1 MAKTQTIENEF
12 VKVPDFTQFQA
23 EFSKWAG
30 DFGKYFVNGKAPSFD
45 FDAVF
50 ALQRK
55 NVEAFTAANQLAFD
69 GVKAVAQRQAEIARK
84 AFEEFGK
91 VTKELT
97 AAGTPEDKFAKQA
110 DLAKTRVRRRARQH
124 ARDRRHP
131 AEVAERSGRRA
142 DQARRRQLR
151 RSQGGRRQDREEVK
165 RLLSSKPE
173 KVSPSPKSADLLK
186 LTARCSPRSGRFF
199 FVGAALNSLG
209 ESV

>member
-1 MAKTQTIENEF
+1 MAKTQTVDTDF
-12 VKVPDFTQFQA
+12 AKVPDFTQFQA

-110 DLAKTRVRRRARQH
+110 DLAKSAFEDVLANMREVVDTLQKSQSEAADVLTKRA
-124 ARDRRHP
+124 
-131 AEVAERSGRRA
+131 VANF
-142 DQARRRQLR
+142 
-151 RSQGGRRQDREEVK
+151 EEVK
-165 RLLSSKPE
+165 
-173 KVSPSPKSADLLK
+173 
-186 LTARCSPRSGRFF
+186 
-199 FVGAALNSLG
+199 AA
-209 ESV
+209 VAKIAKK

>member
-1 MAKTQTIENEF
+1 MAKTQTIENDF
-12 VKVPDFTQFQA
+12 VKVPDFTQYQA

-30 DFGKYFVNGKAPSFD
+30 DFSKFFVNGKAPSFD

-69 GVKAVAQRQAEIARK
+69 GIKAVAQRQAEIARR

-110 DLAKTRVRRRARQH
+110 DLAKNAFEDALVNVRETYETLQKSQSEAVDVLSKRV
-124 ARDRRHP
+124 
-131 AEVAERSGRRA
+131 VANF
-142 DQARRRQLR
+142 
-151 RSQGGRRQDREEVK
+151 EEVK
-165 RLLSSKPE
+165 AAVT
-173 KVSPSPKSADLLK
+173 KVAKK
-186 LTARCSPRSGRFF
+186 
-199 FVGAALNSLG
+199 
-209 ESV
+209 

>member
-1 MAKTQTIENEF
+1 MAKAQTIENDF

-91 VTKELT
+91 VPKTLLRVEVREAYLHCPKALIR
-97 AAGTPEDKFAKQA
+97 A
-110 DLAKTRVRRRARQH
+110 DLWGDSHRVDRASL
-124 ARDRRHP
+124 P
-131 AEVAERSGRRA
+131 SLTEMIS
-142 DQARRRQLR
+142 DQ
-151 RSQGGRRQDREEVK
+151 
-165 RLLSSKPE
+165 LSLPKPTTTHE
-173 KVSPSPKSADLLK
+173 QQVEGLK
-186 LTARCSPRSGRFF
+186 QTL
-199 FVGAALNSLG
+199 
-209 ESV
+209 

>member
-1 MAKTQTIENEF
+1 MAKAQIVENEF

-30 DFGKYFVNGKAPSFD
+30 DFGKYFVNGKTPSFD

-55 NVEAFTAANQLAFD
+55 NVEALTAANQLAFD

-91 VTKELT
+91 VTKELS

-110 DLAKTRVRRRARQH
+110 DLTKAAFEEAVTNLRELVGTLQKSQAEAADVLSKRMIANIEDVKATVSKVAK
-124 ARDRRHP
+124 
-131 AEVAERSGRRA
+131 
-142 DQARRRQLR
+142 
-151 RSQGGRRQDREEVK
+151 K
-165 RLLSSKPE
+165 
-173 KVSPSPKSADLLK
+173 
-186 LTARCSPRSGRFF
+186 
-199 FVGAALNSLG
+199 
-209 ESV
+209 

>member
-1 MAKTQTIENEF
+1 
-12 VKVPDFTQFQA
+12 
-23 EFSKWAG
+23 
-30 DFGKYFVNGKAPSFD
+30 VNGKAPSFD

-110 DLAKTRVRRRARQH
+110 DLAKSAFEEALANMR
-124 ARDRRHP
+124 
-131 AEVAERSGRRA
+131 EVADTPQKSQSEAARTRPSALSPTSKKSRRPSPRS
-142 DQARRRQLR
+142 R
-151 RSQGGRRQDREEVK
+151 RSNAYSRV
-165 RLLSSKPE
+165 SPIAS
-173 KVSPSPKSADLLK
+173 SPSPSAL
-186 LTARCSPRSGRFF
+186 S
-199 FVGAALNSLG
+199 
-209 ESV
+209 

>member
-1 MAKTQTIENEF
+1 MAKAQTIESDF

-110 DLAKTRVRRRARQH
+110 DLAKSAFEDAIANLR
-124 ARDRRHP
+124 
-131 AEVAERSGRRA
+131 EVVDTLTKSQSEAA
-142 DQARRRQLR
+142 DVLSKRIVANI
-151 RSQGGRRQDREEVK
+151 EELK
-165 RLLSSKPE
+165 ATIA
-173 KVSPSPKSADLLK
+173 KVSKK
-186 LTARCSPRSGRFF
+186 
-199 FVGAALNSLG
+199 
-209 ESV
+209 

>member
-1 MAKTQTIENEF
+1 MAKTQTVENDF

-23 EFSKWAG
+23 EFSTWAG
-30 DFGKYFVNGKAPSFD
+30 DFGKYFVNGKAPSLD
-45 FDAVF
+45 LDAVF

-110 DLAKTRVRRRARQH
+110 DLAKTAFEEALANLREVVDTLQKSQSEAVDVLTKRA
-124 ARDRRHP
+124 
-131 AEVAERSGRRA
+131 VANIE
-142 DQARRRQLR
+142 D
-151 RSQGGRRQDREEVK
+151 VK
-165 RLLSSKPE
+165 
-173 KVSPSPKSADLLK
+173 
-186 LTARCSPRSGRFF
+186 
-199 FVGAALNSLG
+199 AA
-209 ESV
+209 VAKIAKK

>member
-1 MAKTQTIENEF
+1 MAKAQTLENDF
-12 VKVPDFTQFQA
+12 AKVPDFTQFQA

-55 NVEAFTAANQLAFD
+55 NVEALTAANQLAFD

-97 AAGTPEDKFAKQA
+97 TAGTPEDKFAKQA
-110 DLAKTRVRRRARQH
+110 DLTKAAFEEALTNLRELIDTLQKSQALAVDVLSKRVVANIEDVKAVVAK
-124 ARDRRHP
+124 
-131 AEVAERSGRRA
+131 VA
-142 DQARRRQLR
+142 
-151 RSQGGRRQDREEVK
+151 K
-165 RLLSSKPE
+165 K
-173 KVSPSPKSADLLK
+173 
-186 LTARCSPRSGRFF
+186 
-199 FVGAALNSLG
+199 
-209 ESV
+209 

>member
-1 MAKTQTIENEF
+1 MAKAQTIENEF

-97 AAGTPEDKFAKQA
+97 AAPRKTSSPSRPTSRSRRS
-110 DLAKTRVRRRARQH
+110 KTRLPTCAKWSIPCRSRRAR
-124 ARDRRHP
+124 P
-131 AEVAERSGRRA
+131 
-142 DQARRRQLR
+142 
-151 RSQGGRRQDREEVK
+151 
-165 RLLSSKPE
+165 P
-173 KVSPSPKSADLLK
+173 
-186 LTARCSPRSGRFF
+186 TC
-199 FVGAALNSLG
+199 
-209 ESV
+209 

>member
-1 MAKTQTIENEF
+1 MAKAQTVENEF

-23 EFSKWAG
+23 EFNKWAG

-55 NVEAFTAANQLAFD
+55 NVEALTAANQLAFD

-97 AAGTPEDKFAKQA
+97 AAGTPEDKFAKHADITKAAFEEGLANLRELVDTLQKSQA
-110 DLAKTRVRRRARQH
+110 EAVNVLSKRVVANIEDVKAAVTKVAK
-124 ARDRRHP
+124 
-131 AEVAERSGRRA
+131 
-142 DQARRRQLR
+142 
-151 RSQGGRRQDREEVK
+151 K
-165 RLLSSKPE
+165 
-173 KVSPSPKSADLLK
+173 
-186 LTARCSPRSGRFF
+186 
-199 FVGAALNSLG
+199 
-209 ESV
+209 

>member
-1 MAKTQTIENEF
+1 MAKTQTIENDF
-12 VKVPDFTQFQA
+12 VKVPDFTQFQS
-23 EFSKWAG
+23 EFNKWAG
-30 DFGKYFVNGKAPSFD
+30 DFSKFFVNGKAPSFD

-110 DLAKTRVRRRARQH
+110 DLAKNAFEDVLVNAR
-124 ARDRRHP
+124 
-131 AEVAERSGRRA
+131 ETFETLS
-142 DQARRRQLR
+142 
-151 RSQGGRRQDREEVK
+151 RSQNEAVEVLSK
-165 RLLSSKPE
+165 RVAANFDELKAAVT
-173 KVSPSPKSADLLK
+173 KVTKK
-186 LTARCSPRSGRFF
+186 
-199 FVGAALNSLG
+199 
-209 ESV
+209 

>member
-1 MAKTQTIENEF
+1 MAKTQTVETDF

-110 DLAKTRVRRRARQH
+110 DLAKTRVRRRARQR
-124 ARDRRHP
+124 ARDLDTLQKSQSEAVDVLTKRV
-131 AEVAERSGRRA
+131 VANF
-142 DQARRRQLR
+142 D
-151 RSQGGRRQDREEVK
+151 EVK
-165 RLLSSKPE
+165 AAVA
-173 KVSPSPKSADLLK
+173 KVAKK
-186 LTARCSPRSGRFF
+186 
-199 FVGAALNSLG
+199 
-209 ESV
+209 